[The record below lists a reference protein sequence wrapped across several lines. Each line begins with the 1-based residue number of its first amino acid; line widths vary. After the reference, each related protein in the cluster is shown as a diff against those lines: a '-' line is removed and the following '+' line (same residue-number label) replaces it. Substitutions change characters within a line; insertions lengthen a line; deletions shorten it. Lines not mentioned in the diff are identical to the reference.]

1 MLSPMARGE
10 ALTMSDQEGNRQLIQ
25 ATAEVVAAYVRT
37 NQVFAAV
44 LPDLIRQVHMTLTDL
59 GGERSTGPKI
69 EPRVPIKKSVTPNY
83 VICLDCGQK
92 RKVLKGH
99 VKVAHQMTLSD
110 YLKKWNLPADYPV
123 VAPMYSAR
131 RSVLAKHF
139 GLGTQPRKRSGK
151 RTKA

>member
-1 MLSPMARGE
+1 
-10 ALTMSDQEGNRQLIQ
+10 MSDQEGNRQLIQ

-37 NQVFAAV
+37 NQVFAAA

-83 VICLDCGQK
+83 VVCLDCGQK
-92 RKVLKGH
+92 RKVLRGH
-99 VKVAHQMTLSD
+99 VKVAHQMTLND
-110 YLKKWNLPADYPV
+110 YLRKWNLPADYPV

-139 GLGTQPRKRSGK
+139 GLGTRKRSGK
-151 RTKA
+151 RTKVRGRKD